1 MAILEPPVV
10 ADGAIL
16 SRAARI
22 ELVCFDVDGVMTDG
36 SLFLGDDGQEYKA
49 FHARD
54 GQGLKMLAAAG
65 VQLAIITGRTSNVV
79 QRRMQDLGIEHLFQ
93 GYADKRPVFQQL
105 VKGLQLPM
113 AATAFMGDDVV
124 DLPVMLASGLA
135 VTVADAHP
143 LVKRHAH
150 WVTRLGGGRG
160 AVRELCELMLYA
172 RGAYDDA
179 MEPYLAPV
187 PA

>member
-1 MAILEPPVV
+1 MAILDPPVA
-10 ADGAIL
+10 ADGAVL
-16 SRAARI
+16 SRAARV

-36 SLFLGDDGQEYKA
+36 GLFFGDDGQQYKA
-49 FHARD
+49 FHSRD

-65 VQLAIITGRTSNVV
+65 VQLAIITGRTSTVV
-79 QRRMQDLGIEHLFQ
+79 ERRMRDLGIEHLYQ
-93 GYADKRPVFQQL
+93 GHADKRPIFEQL
-105 VKGLQLPM
+105 VKRLQLPM
-113 AATAFMGDDVV
+113 TATAFMGDDVV

-135 VTVADAHP
+135 VAVADAHP
-143 LVKRHAH
+143 LVKHHAH